1 MLSKARVYKNQ
12 PASPSA
18 LTQAGLKRMPKKN
31 GGAERY
37 KESDRQL
44 KHLEIPIYQP
54 LMELPVKGS
63 VFQQCF
69 VAWGKW
75 LRARFTVRG
84 GHYERTVT

>member
-75 LRARFTVRG
+75 FRARFTFAAG
-84 GHYERTVT
+84 TMNGP